1 MHLRKHHAADM
12 ERQQALH
19 VVLGAGQ
26 IGHRLAQMLV
36 ASGHRVRQ
44 VRQSAQLSTIAGVEL
59 VAGDITDPA
68 FAERVGAGASV
79 VYDCMNPPYHRW
91 PELLL
96 ALGRGSLRAAETSGA
111 RLVAL
116 DCLYMYGR
124 PQGPMGEDHPLA
136 PCSKKG
142 ELRVQLAELRLAATG
157 RVPVAIGRASD
168 FFGTGLPSSLFSDR
182 LFERI
187 LAGKRAE
194 VFGNPDMP
202 HAFTYADDVARG
214 LATLGSHDAAPGH
227 VWHLPTNPAIT
238 PRALMRELGRA
249 LDRDVEVMA
258 VPRWLLRGM
267 GLFSPLMREMVEML
281 YQFEAPFELDSARFT
296 STFGWRATPMPTAI
310 AQTAAWARD
319 RYGFTKAA

>member
-1 MHLRKHHAADM
+1 M

-26 IGHRLAQMLV
+26 IGHRLAQMLSS
-36 ASGHRVRQ
+36 SGHRVRQ
-44 VRQSAQLSTIAGVEL
+44 VRQSPQPSTIAGVEL
-59 VAGDITDPA
+59 VAGDITDLD
-68 FAERVGAGASV
+68 FAARVGAGASV

-96 ALGRGSLRAAETSGA
+96 AIGRGSLHAAETSGA

-124 PQGPMGEDHPLA
+124 PQGPMREDSPLQ

-142 ELRVQLAELRLAATG
+142 ELRVQLGELRLSAAREG
-157 RVPVAIGRASD
+157 RVPVAIGRSSD

-214 LATLGSHDAAPGH
+214 LMTLGERAEAPGH

-238 PRALMRELGRA
+238 PRQLMRELGAA
-249 LDRDVEVMA
+249 LGRDVDVMA

-267 GLFSPLMREMVEML
+267 GVFSPTMREMVEML
-281 YQFEAPFELDSARFT
+281 YQFEVPFELDDSRFT
-296 STFGWRATPMPTAI
+296 STFGWSATPMLVAI

-319 RYGFTKAA
+319 RYGFAKAA